1 MTSPAQQQA
10 PNGYIAN
17 SVISD
22 SVESTR
28 DYMLNQWQSAVNNL
42 SSNTEYYE
50 ATSRPDAIGIAVP
63 PEMRKLLAQVGYPR
77 LYINSVAERL
87 EVEGFRLGDAN
98 EADTQLWDWWQA
110 NDLDVEATLGHTD
123 ALVHGSAFIT
133 ISAPDPAIDLFVDQT
148 VPIIRVEPP
157 TSLYAE
163 METKTRMVRQAIRG
177 IYDLTGSKIVAA
189 TLYLP
194 MQTIAWQ
201 KDDSGSWVV
210 IQQVPH
216 NLGVVPVVPIANK
229 TRLSD
234 LTGSSE
240 ITPEL
245 RSVTDAA
252 ARILMNMQATAELM
266 AVPQRLLFGVKPED
280 VGVDPAT
287 GQKLFD
293 AYLARILAF
302 EDADGKAQQ
311 FTAAEL
317 RNFGDAL
324 DQLDRKAAAYTG
336 LPPQYLSFSSQN
348 PASAE
353 AIKSSEARLV
363 KNAERKAKVFGGA
376 WELAMRIAYAVMNGG
391 MQSLPPQ
398 YYRMESVWRDPSTP
412 TYAAKADAASKL
424 YAAGAGVI
432 PKERAR
438 IDMGY
443 SIAERLEMQQWD
455 AQENALLQLAG
466 IYGPPPTVIQASEQI
481 GAGAAATPGGATPPP
496 SKPPAAQIKA
506 ASDAAKAPAAPK
518 QPKTKP

>member
-1 MTSPAQQQA
+1 MTSPAQQIA
-10 PNGYIAN
+10 PNGYVAN
-17 SVISD
+17 SVVSPSI
-22 SVESTR
+22 EATR
-28 DYMLNQWQSAVNNL
+28 DYMLNQWQSAVNGL
-42 SSNTEYYE
+42 SSNTAYYE
-50 ATSRPDAIGIAVP
+50 GTSRPDAIGVAVP

-77 LYINSVAERL
+77 LYVNSLAERL
-87 EVEGFRLGDAN
+87 EIEGFRLGDAN

-110 NDLDVEATLGHTD
+110 NGLDVDAPLGHTD
-123 ALVHGSAFIT
+123 ALVHGNAFIT
-133 ISAPDPAIDLFVDQT
+133 IAAPDPTVDLFGDPT
-148 VPIIRVEPP
+148 VPVIRVEPP

-163 METKTRMVRQAIRG
+163 VDTRNRMVRQAIRG
-177 IYDLTGSKIVAA
+177 IYDLNGSKIIAA

-194 MQTIAWQ
+194 LQTIAWQ
-201 KDDSGSWVV
+201 KDDQGAWQV

-234 LTGSSE
+234 LKGTSE

-266 AVPQRLLFGVKPED
+266 AVPQRLLFGVRPED

-302 EDADGKAQQ
+302 EDADGSAQQ
-311 FTAAEL
+311 FSAAEL
-317 RNFGDAL
+317 RNFGEAL

-353 AIKSSEARLV
+353 AIKSSESRLV
-363 KNAERKAKVFGGA
+363 KNAERKCLVFGGA
-376 WELAMRIAYAVMNGG
+376 WEQAMRIAYAVMNGG
-391 MQSLPPQ
+391 MAGLPPQ
-398 YYRMESVWRDPSTP
+398 YYRLESVWADPSTP
-412 TYAAKADAASKL
+412 TYSAKADAAAKL
-424 YAAGAGVI
+424 YAGGLGVI
-432 PKERAR
+432 PRERAR

-443 SIAERLEMQQWD
+443 TISERQEMAVWD
-455 AQENALLQLAG
+455 SQENPVAQLAG
-466 IYGPPPTVIQASEQI
+466 MLSPSQ
-481 GAGAAATPGGATPPP
+481 AGAPGKPSASGSQAPSPSAAQPTQTKSQSPP
-496 SKPPAAQIKA
+496 S
-506 ASDAAKAPAAPK
+506 
-518 QPKTKP
+518 